1 MELEAEYDTEYA
13 NMVDKMRENNSQKN
27 EISVLSTINITNK
40 EEDTESFKKE
50 KIDVNDISTDIK
62 LDNGI
67 KRQKRKSK
75 ISRQSLIISAEN
87 KNNLFK
93 ESNNITKMNNKENP
107 KKGAKKNKKKLSEKQ
122 LNI

>member
-27 EISVLSTINITNK
+27 EISILSTINITNK

-62 LDNGI
+62 LEITELKG
-67 KRQKRKSK
+67 K
-75 ISRQSLIISAEN
+75 
-87 KNNLFK
+87 K
-93 ESNNITKMNNKENP
+93 EKARI
-107 KKGAKKNKKKLSEKQ
+107 ADDH
-122 LNI
+122 